1 MACKHTMVRFASI
14 GPTGPSGRSRK
25 LQGKLQGTEINLC
38 MRLVH
43 YVVMQGLGV
52 TRDWNASAHENA
64 SFVSSVHLRNMSHVS
79 LGCLSLL
86 LHTCIDKALVPVNR
100 SADAPAFLQSN

>member
-1 MACKHTMVRFASI
+1 M
-14 GPTGPSGRSRK
+14 
-25 LQGKLQGTEINLC
+25 QGTEVNLC

-43 YVVMQGLGV
+43 YVILQGLGV
-52 TRDWNASAHENA
+52 TRDWNSGAHENA
-64 SFVSSVHLRNMSHVS
+64 SFVSCVHLRNMSHVS

-100 SADAPAFLQSN
+100 CAALLRLAYLLCHAVPTLRFSDASPLF